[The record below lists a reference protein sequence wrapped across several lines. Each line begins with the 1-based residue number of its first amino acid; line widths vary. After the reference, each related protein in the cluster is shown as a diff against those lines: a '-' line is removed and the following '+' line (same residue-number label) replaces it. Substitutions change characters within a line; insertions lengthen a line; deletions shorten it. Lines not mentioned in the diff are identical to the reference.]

1 MAARQGMWALARFL
15 HRNQL
20 PGEKE
25 KNALLR
31 VHKAFAPPRLD
42 ILSEA
47 DAPKKALVKE
57 LKGIGPAAALTI
69 PLRRVSGKPPP
80 LCGLEVSA
88 PDATKPRR

>member
-1 MAARQGMWALARFL
+1 MSPLGEGATCLACFRFW
-15 HRNQL
+15 RVSSSGSA
-20 PGEKE
+20 PRRRGAGE
-25 KNALLR
+25 R
-31 VHKAFAPPRLD
+31 VAPRRLD

-57 LKGIGPAAALTI
+57 LEGVGPAAALTI